1 MLLGWGMDAFTESIE
16 RNRMK
21 LTKEEL
27 IEALKNNVCTVTF
40 TKVNGEVRV
49 MPCTL
54 RADKIASVKSLK
66 EVIVNEVAVK
76 PTISVWCTDA
86 GAWRSFRFDSVTDV
100 TIEVELHGFDGE
112 LND

>member
-54 RADKIASVKSLK
+54 RADKIASVKPLK
-66 EVIVNEVAVK
+66 EVIITEVAVK

-86 GAWRSFRFDSVTDV
+86 GAWRSFRFDSVTK
-100 TIEVELHGFDGE
+100 VEI
-112 LND
+112 NA

>member
-27 IEALKNNVCTVTF
+27 IEALKYNVCTVTF

-66 EVIVNEVAVK
+66 EVVVTEAVVK

-86 GAWRSFRFDSVTDV
+86 GSWRSFRFDSVTK
-100 TIEVELHGFDGE
+100 VEI
-112 LND
+112 NA

>member
-27 IEALKNNVCTVTF
+27 IEALKYNVCTVTF

-54 RADKIASVKSLK
+54 RADKIASVKPLK
-66 EVIVNEVAVK
+66 EVIITEVAVK

-86 GAWRSFRFDSVTDV
+86 GAWRSFRFDSVTK
-100 TIEVELHGFDGE
+100 VEI
-112 LND
+112 NV